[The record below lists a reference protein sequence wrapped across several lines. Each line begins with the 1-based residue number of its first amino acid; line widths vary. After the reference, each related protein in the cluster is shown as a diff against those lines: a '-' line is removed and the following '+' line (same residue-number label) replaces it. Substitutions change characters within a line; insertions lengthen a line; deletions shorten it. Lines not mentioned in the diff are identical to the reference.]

1 MKNFKNIRLA
11 LLMTG
16 AFSVTAFTMN
26 AQENPEKSTMDQ
38 QEEIASE
45 TTKKTYKLWRNN
57 EVIKNSV
64 KISTEKKMAVMLADK
79 DSNDINQE
87 RVLPKKQVMK
97 TVEIDNDADDA
108 YDERIKFRYDA
119 SATSDFVLIS
129 DKDEILVA
137 LENGE
142 NLEILEDQHIAK
154 DNSSD
159 NKDSYVFT
167 DKNGKEVEFF
177 IETYED
183 LDSLS
188 NNDNTKKSEK

>member
-16 AFSVTAFTMN
+16 AFSVTAFTVN

-154 DNSSD
+154 DTSSD

-183 LDSLS
+183 LDSLN

>member
-16 AFSVTAFTMN
+16 AFSVTAFTVN
-26 AQENPEKSTMDQ
+26 AQENPEKSTRDQ

-154 DNSSD
+154 DTSSD

-183 LDSLS
+183 LDSLN

>member
-1 MKNFKNIRLA
+1 MKNLKNIRIA

-16 AFSVTAFTMN
+16 AFAMTAYTAG
-26 AQENPEKSTMDQ
+26 AQKSPDKNVMDQ

-45 TTKKTYKLWRNN
+45 STQKTYKLWRNN

-64 KISTEKKMAVMLADK
+64 RISTEKKMAVMLSDK
-79 DSNDINQE
+79 DSNDINQK
-87 RVLPKKQVMK
+87 RILPKKQVMK
-97 TVEIDNDADDA
+97 TVEIDNDSDDA
-108 YDERIKFRYDA
+108 YDERISFRYNA
-119 SATSDFVLIS
+119 EETSDFVLVS

-142 NLEILEDQHIAK
+142 NLEILEDKSIPK
-154 DNSSD
+154 DAMPD
-159 NKDSYVFT
+159 DKDSYVFT

-183 LDSLS
+183 L
-188 NNDNTKKSEK
+188 NTGKNDNDTKKSDK